1 MGVILNY
8 YFNVSLHHDNCGCC
22 WQDYVHGHS
31 FLNHAS
37 RLPEI
42 KKKVLQSLT
51 SRTSRDVS
59 VFGTSF
65 IIMYWTCYN
74 RTPFVEFVQSTRI
87 FYRGVP
93 RFSTDRCCGVWCHGL
108 ITYLLYVSLL
118 VGYLNKNWFVS
129 LIWLQRFWHSFL
141 IVLYIFIHTY
151 RNILYYI
158 CALSFICLIF
168 TSQIMLNFSH
178 TVSANVV
185 STLFTYNQSSLL
197 PPVQKLVSSVEIC
210 CIGSFFTV
218 RIMDR
223 LSIKKCW
230 NQ

>member
-1 MGVILNY
+1 MFLSLELLLSLCIERVTIGLPLSNLCSQLG
-8 YFNVSLHHDNCGCC
+8 YFIGEF
-22 WQDYVHGHS
+22 QD
-31 FLNHAS
+31 
-37 RLPEI
+37 
-42 KKKVLQSLT
+42 
-51 SRTSRDVS
+51 
-59 VFGTSF
+59 
-65 IIMYWTCYN
+65 
-74 RTPFVEFVQSTRI
+74 
-87 FYRGVP
+87 
-93 RFSTDRCCGVWCHGL
+93 FSTDRYCGVWCHGL
-108 ITYLLYVSLL
+108 TTYLLYVSLL

-129 LIWLQRFWHSFL
+129 LIWLQRFGHSFL
-141 IVLYIFIHTY
+141 IVLYIFIYTY

-197 PPVQKLVSSVEIC
+197 PPVQKLVSSVEVC

-218 RIMDR
+218 KDMDR